1 MVDSVMI
8 GRVAERPIGAVVT
21 NRRRH
26 GSEGWTMSGPA
37 RSRPHTA
44 VVFLTAGLLL
54 TACSTTKIPVQT
66 TITPS
71 AEPVPTDAAPGT
83 QTGAETGQTPAD
95 PSLVTDPTDAA
106 EAMQLA
112 TRIAIQPTDLPSPWA
127 GMGVQVSPNGDKVTG
142 SPSLENCGYRFGSE
156 QDRVTRHAVTVTD
169 ADGKDVGVFN
179 EVVFYDTPAH
189 AAAALREWRSSVNG
203 CRKGTIFQRQ
213 GEDQPRLR
221 VESESTATNSALPVT
236 ENTVTMIT
244 ATALSSPRAR
254 LSMMTVLQLQDRVLD
269 IVWLVSPTPLT
280 RSKISSG
287 TTLAAATGRR
297 LTGG

>member
-1 MVDSVMI
+1 
-8 GRVAERPIGAVVT
+8 
-21 NRRRH
+21 
-26 GSEGWTMSGPA
+26 MSGPV
-37 RSRPHTA
+37 RPRPRTA

-54 TACSTTKIPVQT
+54 AACSTTKIPVQT

-71 AEPVPTDAAPGT
+71 AEPVLTDTTPGT
-83 QTGAETGQTPAD
+83 QTGTETDQPTAG
-95 PSLVTDPTDAA
+95 PSGVTDPTDAA
-106 EAMQLA
+106 EATQLA

-127 GMGVQVSPNGDKVTG
+127 EMRIKVPPNGDKLTG
-142 SPSLENCGYRFGSE
+142 FPSLENCGYRFGSE
-156 QDRVTRHAVTVTD
+156 EDRVVRRAVTVSD
-169 ADGKDVGVFN
+169 ADGKDTGVFN
-179 EVVFYDTPAH
+179 EVVIYDTPAH

-203 CRKGTIFQRQ
+203 CRLGTIFQPQ
-213 GEDQPRLR
+213 GEDEPRLR
-221 VESESTATNSALPVT
+221 VESESTTTNSALPVT

-269 IVWLVSPTPLT
+269 IVWVVSPTPLT
-280 RSKISSG
+280 RSKIASG